1 MPTNG
6 WQEYSQYVLN
16 SIKELKDLRE
26 QVTGFRIELA
36 VLKVK
41 VALWGAVGG
50 IIGTALGTLI
60 IQLLIA
66 WIKNKT
72 STP

>member
-16 SIKELKDLRE
+16 SIKELKELRE

-50 IIGTALGTLI
+50 VVGTALGTLI
-60 IQLLIA
+60 IQLLLA
-66 WIKNKT
+66 YFKSKT
-72 STP
+72 GAP

>member
-1 MPTNG
+1 MPDNG

-16 SIKELKDLRE
+16 SLKELKELRE
-26 QVTGFRIELA
+26 QVVGFRIELA

-50 IIGTALGTLI
+50 VFGTALGTLI
-60 IQLLIA
+60 IQLLLT
-66 WIKNKT
+66 WYKSRTGN
-72 STP
+72 P